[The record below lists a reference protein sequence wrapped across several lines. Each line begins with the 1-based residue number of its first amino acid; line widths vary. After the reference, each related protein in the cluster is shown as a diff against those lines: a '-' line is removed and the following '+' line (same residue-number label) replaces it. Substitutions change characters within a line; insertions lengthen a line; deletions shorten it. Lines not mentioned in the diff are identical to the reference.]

1 MDCPACGSEVPPGRS
16 ACPRCGT
23 LLPPVGER
31 PGPGTYSAAGT
42 PADSPTASRNP
53 GTEPFPRPAWDT
65 GDDHPWNVPPGP
77 HPAPGPEDG
86 PPDPPPAAGAEHRWR
101 GPHPAPGEEP
111 FRPAPGE
118 EGNPPEPGNATQ
130 ILGPPIGDPA
140 APETSSANW
149 IPGPPAAWDP
159 GPPAG
164 TPMPAESPAAGW
176 DPGAAGTGPAPA
188 GPPAGRPL
196 GSPVPGG
203 PPPGYPPYGWEQ
215 GVPPELGGPPGPS
228 PNAEGS
234 GKNRKILLAGG
245 IAAAVVVV
253 GGLAY
258 ALTQGSSSGGGGT
271 PTSQKTTVDTAA
283 QQVSAVAQVL
293 KSGQTARGHL
303 PSRLRTCD
311 DVSAGVAGF
320 QQVVQ
325 DRQQEL
331 SRTKALKVDRLPNG
345 ARLRQA
351 MISAYQ
357 NSLEADQA
365 YLAWAKKVRAH
376 RCGGRI
382 APLVAPYHD
391 ALSAND
397 KAGPAKRRVAA
408 LWKPIATAHGL
419 PAYAWNRL

>member
-1 MDCPACGSEVPPGRS
+1 MDCPACGGEVPPGRS

-23 LLPPVGER
+23 PLPPAGER

-42 PADSPTASRNP
+42 PADSPTAAPNP
-53 GTEPFPRPAWDT
+53 GTQPLPAVDT
-65 GDDHPWNVPPGP
+65 GGERPWNVPPGP
-77 HPAPGPEDG
+77 HPVPGEGPSRPGPHLAPGD
-86 PPDPPPAAGAEHRWR
+86 
-101 GPHPAPGEEP
+101 
-111 FRPAPGE
+111 

-130 ILGPPIGDPA
+130 ILGPPTGDPM
-140 APETSSANW
+140 APETPPANW
-149 IPGPPAAWDP
+149 IPGPPAAWSP

-164 TPMPAESPAAGW
+164 TPTPADSPAAGW
-176 DPGAAGTGPAPA
+176 NSGVAGTGPAPA
-188 GPPAGRPL
+188 GPPVGQPF
-196 GSPVPGG
+196 GGPGPSG
-203 PPPGYPPYGWEQ
+203 PPPGYPPYGWDQ
-215 GVPPELGGPPGPS
+215 GVPPEIGGPPGQP
-228 PNAEGS
+228 PNAGGS

-258 ALTQGSSSGGGGT
+258 ALTQGSSGGGGT
-271 PTSQKTTVDTAA
+271 PTAQQTTADTAA
-283 QQVSAVAQVL
+283 QQASAVEQVL

-303 PSRLRTCD
+303 PARLRTCD

-320 QQVVQ
+320 QQVVR

-345 ARLRQA
+345 TRLRQA

-357 NSLEADQA
+357 SSLEADQA
-365 YLAWAKKVRAH
+365 YLAWAKKVRA
-376 RCGGRI
+376 RGCGGRI